1 MAYIQSNAPYQR
13 RKKSTLQI
21 MIELGISL
29 GIIWILAVIMS
40 FVKLGI
46 KYGLQSIFLMLT
58 SLGTTL
64 VCDVITTVLKNKKDA
79 TLKQKIPYDLVHN
92 YSWITAMIFTLCC
105 PVWTSYY
112 VIIIGSIFATVIA
125 KNVFGGFG
133 KNIFNPAA
141 AGRLFVLL
149 TFDTSA
155 PAGIAG
161 VDSSTGATLTGVIQS
176 QTGWLGSNALANF
189 GVKDILFG
197 TYFGAMGEVFS
208 IALLVIG
215 IVLAI
220 REVINWRIPAF
231 YLGTIAVSSILIA
244 LVLGFNNP
252 GLYVLYH
259 LCAGGAM
266 FAAIFMFTDPVTT
279 PTSPLG
285 NCLIG
290 IIGGLLTVLIRI
302 ATNNVEG
309 VVYSIMLINTIS
321 PAIDHFITA
330 KTNKNTLVKSSVT
343 FGTAA
348 LSVLLC
354 VGVAWGSNGGRE
366 VYAINGIDLEEYAL
380 IENTLNQKRLKES
393 GYTIAKN
400 PNPIEDSS
408 LYSVTKY
415 QLEDGTLTSVKSESG
430 NYEEIKFDSTYLIKN
445 GKKDVGIILCVKQT
459 YEVLYN
465 DSDTIAYVAF
475 EYGTNNLLDVS
486 YVTLSMSKEDGEVYV
501 DSVVNAI
508 DKLTFENMTASDFA
522 KLKKGNGE
530 GQVNT
535 TSTDTFQCAKD
546 IVKKAYSIYSTKGGA
561 K

>member
-29 GIIWILAVIMS
+29 GIIWILAVVMS

-366 VYAINGIDLEEYAL
+366 VYDVNGIAIEDYNL
-380 IENTLNQKRLKES
+380 IVEKLNLQSFKDKN
-393 GYTIAKN
+393 YTIAPVEEKVEN
-400 PNPIEDSS
+400 EKLYAPIFYKLGNGEA
-408 LYSVTKY
+408 
-415 QLEDGTLTSVKSESG
+415 TLTKP
-430 NYEEIKFDSTYLIKN
+430 
-445 GKKDVGIILCVKQT
+445 KD
-459 YEVLYN
+459 
-465 DSDTIAYVAF
+465 
-475 EYGTNNLLDVS
+475 DVS
-486 YVTLSMSKEDGEVYV
+486 YVEVTLDNQYAIIENKNEIGMMYCVRVNQMIETEYGEQKKYCI
-501 DSVVNAI
+501 AYI
-508 DKLTFENMTASDFA
+508 GFENSTNKILNISVLQFAATQNTYSD
-522 KLKKGNGE
+522 K
-530 GQVNT
+530 VNNALADLDYSSLTTDSLDSFTVSGATFT
-535 TSTDTFQCAKD
+535 TSGLKTAITT
-546 IVKKAYSIYSTKGGA
+546 AYEIHQANGGA

>member
-29 GIIWILAVIMS
+29 GIIWILAVVMS
-40 FVKLGI
+40 FIKLGP
-46 KYGLQSIFLMLT
+46 KYGVQSICLMLT
-58 SLGTTL
+58 SLATTAI
-64 VCDVITTVLKNKKDA
+64 CDIITTVLKNKKDKE
-79 TLKQKIPYDLVHN
+79 LKKKIPYDLVHN

-112 VIIIGSIFATVIA
+112 VIIVGSIFATVIA

-161 VDSSTGATLTGVIQS
+161 VDSVTGATLTGAIQS
-176 QTGWLGSNALANF
+176 QTGWLGSDVLASF
-189 GVKDILFG
+189 GVKDLLFG
-197 TYFGAMGEVFS
+197 TYFGAMGEVFTLA
-208 IALLVIG
+208 ILVIG

-231 YLGTIAVSSILIA
+231 YLGTIALSSLLIS

-266 FAAIFMFTDPVTT
+266 FAAVFMFTDPVTT

-285 NCLIG
+285 NCLVG
-290 IIGGLLTVLIRI
+290 IIGGLLTVLIRVG
-302 ATNNVEG
+302 TNNVEG

-330 KTNKNTLVKSSVT
+330 KTNKNTIVKSSVT
-343 FGTAA
+343 FGTLA
-348 LSVLLC
+348 LSALIC
-354 VGVAWGSNGGRE
+354 VGVSWGSNGGRE
-366 VYAINGIDLEEYAL
+366 VYGINGIA
-380 IENTLNQKRLKES
+380 IEDYNFIVEKLNLQSFEDKN
-393 GYTIAKN
+393 YTIA
-400 PNPIEDSS
+400 PIEEKIEDEN
-408 LYSVTKY
+408 LYSPIFYK
-415 QLEDGTLTSVKSESG
+415 LENGDTTLTKP
-430 NYEEIKFDSTYLIKN
+430 
-445 GKKDVGIILCVKQT
+445 KD
-459 YEVLYN
+459 
-465 DSDTIAYVAF
+465 
-475 EYGTNNLLDVS
+475 DVS
-486 YVTLSMSKEDGEVYV
+486 YVELTLDNQYAIKEKKNEIGMMYCVRIRQPIETEYGTQNKYCIAYVGFANDSNRILNISVIQFAATQSVYSDKVNNAMSDLDYSSLTV
-501 DSVVNAI
+501 DSINDFTTTGASFTTDGIKNAV
-508 DKLTFENMTASDFA
+508 TTAYEIHQA
-522 KLKKGNGE
+522 
-530 GQVNT
+530 
-535 TSTDTFQCAKD
+535 
-546 IVKKAYSIYSTKGGA
+546 KGGS

>member
-29 GIIWILAVIMS
+29 GIIWILAVVMS

-215 IVLAI
+215 IVLAL

-354 VGVAWGSNGGRE
+354 VGVAWGCNGGRE
-366 VYAINGIDLEEYAL
+366 VYDVNGIAIEDYNL
-380 IENTLNQKRLKES
+380 IMEKLNLQSLKDKN
-393 GYTIAKN
+393 YTIAPVEEKVEN
-400 PNPIEDSS
+400 EKLYAPIFYKLGNGEA
-408 LYSVTKY
+408 
-415 QLEDGTLTSVKSESG
+415 TLTKP
-430 NYEEIKFDSTYLIKN
+430 
-445 GKKDVGIILCVKQT
+445 KD
-459 YEVLYN
+459 
-465 DSDTIAYVAF
+465 
-475 EYGTNNLLDVS
+475 DVS
-486 YVTLSMSKEDGEVYV
+486 YVEVTLDNQYAIIENKNEIGMMYCVRVNQSIETEYGEQKKYCI
-501 DSVVNAI
+501 AYI
-508 DKLTFENMTASDFA
+508 GFENSTNKILNISVLQFAATQTAYSD
-522 KLKKGNGE
+522 K
-530 GQVNT
+530 VNNALADLDYSSLTTDSLDSFTVSGATFT
-535 TSTDTFQCAKD
+535 TSGLKTAITT
-546 IVKKAYSIYSTKGGA
+546 AYEIHQANGGA

>member
-29 GIIWILAVIMS
+29 CIIWILAVVMS

-105 PVWTSYY
+105 PVWTSFY

-161 VDSSTGATLTGVIQS
+161 VDSATGATLTGVIQS

-215 IVLAI
+215 IVLAL

-366 VYAINGIDLEEYAL
+366 VYDVNGIAIEDYNL
-380 IENTLNQKRLKES
+380 IMEKLNLQSFKDKN
-393 GYTIAKN
+393 YTIAPVEEKVEN
-400 PNPIEDSS
+400 EKLYAPIFYKLGNGEA
-408 LYSVTKY
+408 
-415 QLEDGTLTSVKSESG
+415 TLTKP
-430 NYEEIKFDSTYLIKN
+430 
-445 GKKDVGIILCVKQT
+445 KD
-459 YEVLYN
+459 
-465 DSDTIAYVAF
+465 
-475 EYGTNNLLDVS
+475 DVS
-486 YVTLSMSKEDGEVYV
+486 YVEVTLDNQYAIIENKNEIGMMYCVRVNQSIETEYGEQKKYCI
-501 DSVVNAI
+501 AYI
-508 DKLTFENMTASDFA
+508 GFENSTNKILNISVLQFAATQTAYSD
-522 KLKKGNGE
+522 K
-530 GQVNT
+530 VNNALADLDYSSLTTDSLDSFTVSGATFT
-535 TSTDTFQCAKD
+535 TSGLKTAITT
-546 IVKKAYSIYSTKGGA
+546 AYEIHQANGGA

>member
-29 GIIWILAVIMS
+29 GIIWILAVVMS

-366 VYAINGIDLEEYAL
+366 VYDVNGIAIEDYNL
-380 IENTLNQKRLKES
+380 IMEKLNLQSFKDKN
-393 GYTIAKN
+393 YTIAPVEEKVEN
-400 PNPIEDSS
+400 EKLYAPIFYKLGNGEA
-408 LYSVTKY
+408 
-415 QLEDGTLTSVKSESG
+415 TLTKP
-430 NYEEIKFDSTYLIKN
+430 
-445 GKKDVGIILCVKQT
+445 KD
-459 YEVLYN
+459 
-465 DSDTIAYVAF
+465 
-475 EYGTNNLLDVS
+475 DVS
-486 YVTLSMSKEDGEVYV
+486 YVEVTLDNQYAIIENKNEIGMMYCVRVNQMIETDYGEQKKYCI
-501 DSVVNAI
+501 AYI
-508 DKLTFENMTASDFA
+508 GFENSTNKILNISVLQFAATQNTYSD
-522 KLKKGNGE
+522 K
-530 GQVNT
+530 VNNALADLDYSSLTTDSLDSFTVSGATFT
-535 TSTDTFQCAKD
+535 TSGLKTAITT
-546 IVKKAYSIYSTKGGA
+546 AYEIHQANGGA

>member
-29 GIIWILAVIMS
+29 GIIWILAVVMS

-161 VDSSTGATLTGVIQS
+161 VDSATGATLTGVIQS

-366 VYAINGIDLEEYAL
+366 VYGINGIAIEDYNL
-380 IENTLNQKRLKES
+380 IMEKLNLQSFKDKN
-393 GYTIAKN
+393 YTIAPVEEKVEN
-400 PNPIEDSS
+400 EKLYAPIFYKLGNGEA
-408 LYSVTKY
+408 
-415 QLEDGTLTSVKSESG
+415 TLTKP
-430 NYEEIKFDSTYLIKN
+430 
-445 GKKDVGIILCVKQT
+445 KD
-459 YEVLYN
+459 
-465 DSDTIAYVAF
+465 
-475 EYGTNNLLDVS
+475 DVS
-486 YVTLSMSKEDGEVYV
+486 YVEVTLDNQYAIIENKNEIGMMYCVRVNQSIETEYGEQKKYCI
-501 DSVVNAI
+501 AYI
-508 DKLTFENMTASDFA
+508 GFENSTNKILNISVLQFAATQNTYSD
-522 KLKKGNGE
+522 K
-530 GQVNT
+530 VNNALADLDYSSLTTDSLDSFTVSGATFT
-535 TSTDTFQCAKD
+535 TSGLKTAITT
-546 IVKKAYSIYSTKGGA
+546 AYEIHQANGGA

>member
-29 GIIWILAVIMS
+29 GIIWILAVVMS

-161 VDSSTGATLTGVIQS
+161 VDSATGATLTGVIQS

-366 VYAINGIDLEEYAL
+366 VYGINGIAIEDYNL
-380 IENTLNQKRLKES
+380 IMEKLNLQSFKDKN
-393 GYTIAKN
+393 YTIAPVEEKIESEKLYA
-400 PNPIEDSS
+400 PIFYKLGNGEA
-408 LYSVTKY
+408 
-415 QLEDGTLTSVKSESG
+415 TLTKP
-430 NYEEIKFDSTYLIKN
+430 
-445 GKKDVGIILCVKQT
+445 KD
-459 YEVLYN
+459 
-465 DSDTIAYVAF
+465 
-475 EYGTNNLLDVS
+475 DVS
-486 YVTLSMSKEDGEVYV
+486 YVEVTLDNQYAIIENKNEIGMMYCVRVNQSIETEYGEQKKYCI
-501 DSVVNAI
+501 AYI
-508 DKLTFENMTASDFA
+508 GFENSTNKILNISVLQFAATQAAYSD
-522 KLKKGNGE
+522 K
-530 GQVNT
+530 VNNALADLDYSSLTTDSLDSFTVSGATFT
-535 TSTDTFQCAKD
+535 TSGLKTAITT
-546 IVKKAYSIYSTKGGA
+546 AYEIHQANGGA

>member
-29 GIIWILAVIMS
+29 GIIWILAVVMS
-40 FVKLGI
+40 FVKLGS

-231 YLGTIAVSSILIA
+231 YLGTIALSSILIA

-366 VYAINGIDLEEYAL
+366 VYDVNGIAIEDYNL
-380 IENTLNQKRLKES
+380 IMEKLNLQSFKDKN
-393 GYTIAKN
+393 YTIAPVEEKVEN
-400 PNPIEDSS
+400 EKLYAPIFYKLGNGEA
-408 LYSVTKY
+408 
-415 QLEDGTLTSVKSESG
+415 TLTKP
-430 NYEEIKFDSTYLIKN
+430 
-445 GKKDVGIILCVKQT
+445 KD
-459 YEVLYN
+459 
-465 DSDTIAYVAF
+465 
-475 EYGTNNLLDVS
+475 DVS
-486 YVTLSMSKEDGEVYV
+486 YVEVTLDNQYAIIENKNEIGMMYCVRVNQMIETEYGEQKKYCI
-501 DSVVNAI
+501 AYI
-508 DKLTFENMTASDFA
+508 GFENSTNKILNISVLQFAATQTAYSD
-522 KLKKGNGE
+522 K
-530 GQVNT
+530 VNNALADLDYSSLTTDSLDSFTVSGATFT
-535 TSTDTFQCAKD
+535 TSGLKTAITT
-546 IVKKAYSIYSTKGGA
+546 AYEIHQANGGA

>member
-29 GIIWILAVIMS
+29 GIIWILAVVMS

-366 VYAINGIDLEEYAL
+366 VYGINGIAIEDYNL
-380 IENTLNQKRLKES
+380 IMEKLNLQSFKDKN
-393 GYTIAKN
+393 YTIAPVEEKIESEKLYA
-400 PNPIEDSS
+400 PIFYKLGNGEA
-408 LYSVTKY
+408 
-415 QLEDGTLTSVKSESG
+415 TLTKP
-430 NYEEIKFDSTYLIKN
+430 
-445 GKKDVGIILCVKQT
+445 KD
-459 YEVLYN
+459 
-465 DSDTIAYVAF
+465 
-475 EYGTNNLLDVS
+475 DVS
-486 YVTLSMSKEDGEVYV
+486 YVEVTLDNQYAIIENKNEIGMMYCVRVNQMIETEYGEQKKYCI
-501 DSVVNAI
+501 AYI
-508 DKLTFENMTASDFA
+508 GFENSTNKILNISVLQFAATQNTYSD
-522 KLKKGNGE
+522 K
-530 GQVNT
+530 VNNALADLDYSSLTTDSLDSFTVSGATFT
-535 TSTDTFQCAKD
+535 TSGLKTAITT
-546 IVKKAYSIYSTKGGA
+546 AYEIHQANGGA

>member
-29 GIIWILAVIMS
+29 GIIWILAVVMS

-161 VDSSTGATLTGVIQS
+161 VDSATGATLTGVIQS

-366 VYAINGIDLEEYAL
+366 VYGINGIAIEDYNL
-380 IENTLNQKRLKES
+380 IMEKLNLQSFKDKN
-393 GYTIAKN
+393 YTIAPVEEKIESEKLYA
-400 PNPIEDSS
+400 PIFYKLGNGEA
-408 LYSVTKY
+408 
-415 QLEDGTLTSVKSESG
+415 TLTKP
-430 NYEEIKFDSTYLIKN
+430 
-445 GKKDVGIILCVKQT
+445 KD
-459 YEVLYN
+459 
-465 DSDTIAYVAF
+465 
-475 EYGTNNLLDVS
+475 DVS
-486 YVTLSMSKEDGEVYV
+486 YVEVTLDNQYAIIENKNEIGMMYCVRVNQMIETEYGEQKKYCI
-501 DSVVNAI
+501 AYI
-508 DKLTFENMTASDFA
+508 GFENSTNKILNISVLQFAATQTAYSD
-522 KLKKGNGE
+522 K
-530 GQVNT
+530 VNNALADLDYSSLTTDSLDSFTVSGATFT
-535 TSTDTFQCAKD
+535 TSGLKTAITT
-546 IVKKAYSIYSTKGGA
+546 AYEIHQANGGA

>member
-29 GIIWILAVIMS
+29 GIIWILAVVMS

-215 IVLAI
+215 IVLAL

-366 VYAINGIDLEEYAL
+366 VYDVNGIAIEDYNL
-380 IENTLNQKRLKES
+380 IMEKLNLQSFKDKN
-393 GYTIAKN
+393 YTIAPVEEKVEN
-400 PNPIEDSS
+400 EKLYAPIFYKLGNGEA
-408 LYSVTKY
+408 
-415 QLEDGTLTSVKSESG
+415 TLTKP
-430 NYEEIKFDSTYLIKN
+430 
-445 GKKDVGIILCVKQT
+445 KD
-459 YEVLYN
+459 
-465 DSDTIAYVAF
+465 
-475 EYGTNNLLDVS
+475 DVS
-486 YVTLSMSKEDGEVYV
+486 YVEVNLDNQYAIIENKNEIGMMYCVRVNQSIETEYGEQKKYCI
-501 DSVVNAI
+501 AYI
-508 DKLTFENMTASDFA
+508 GFENSTNKILNISVLQFAATQTAYSD
-522 KLKKGNGE
+522 K
-530 GQVNT
+530 VNNALADLDYSSLTTDSLDSFTVSGATFT
-535 TSTDTFQCAKD
+535 TSGLKTAITT
-546 IVKKAYSIYSTKGGA
+546 AYEIHQANGGA

>member
-29 GIIWILAVIMS
+29 GIIWILAVVMS

-161 VDSSTGATLTGVIQS
+161 VDSATGATLTGVIQS

-215 IVLAI
+215 IVLAL

-366 VYAINGIDLEEYAL
+366 VYDVNGIAIEDYNL
-380 IENTLNQKRLKES
+380 IMEKLNLQSFKDKN
-393 GYTIAKN
+393 YTIAPVEEKVEN
-400 PNPIEDSS
+400 EKLYAPIFYKLGNGEA
-408 LYSVTKY
+408 
-415 QLEDGTLTSVKSESG
+415 TLTKP
-430 NYEEIKFDSTYLIKN
+430 
-445 GKKDVGIILCVKQT
+445 KD
-459 YEVLYN
+459 
-465 DSDTIAYVAF
+465 
-475 EYGTNNLLDVS
+475 DVS
-486 YVTLSMSKEDGEVYV
+486 YVKVTLDNQYAIIENKNEIGMMYCVRVNQSIETEYGEQKKYCI
-501 DSVVNAI
+501 AYI
-508 DKLTFENMTASDFA
+508 GFENSTNKILNISVLQFAATQTAYSD
-522 KLKKGNGE
+522 K
-530 GQVNT
+530 VNNALADLDYSSLTTDSLDSFTVSGATFT
-535 TSTDTFQCAKD
+535 TSGLKTAITT
-546 IVKKAYSIYSTKGGA
+546 AYEIHQANGGA

>member
-29 GIIWILAVIMS
+29 GIIWILAVVMS

-161 VDSSTGATLTGVIQS
+161 VDSATGATLTGVIQS

-366 VYAINGIDLEEYAL
+366 VYDVNGIAIEDYNL
-380 IENTLNQKRLKES
+380 IMEKLNLQSFKDKN
-393 GYTIAKN
+393 YTIAPVEEKVEN
-400 PNPIEDSS
+400 EKLYAPIFYKLGNGEA
-408 LYSVTKY
+408 
-415 QLEDGTLTSVKSESG
+415 TLTKP
-430 NYEEIKFDSTYLIKN
+430 
-445 GKKDVGIILCVKQT
+445 KD
-459 YEVLYN
+459 
-465 DSDTIAYVAF
+465 
-475 EYGTNNLLDVS
+475 DVS
-486 YVTLSMSKEDGEVYV
+486 YVEVTLDNQYAIIENKNEIGMMYCVRVNQSIETEYGEQKKYCI
-501 DSVVNAI
+501 AYI
-508 DKLTFENMTASDFA
+508 GFENSTNKILNISVLQFAATQTAYSD
-522 KLKKGNGE
+522 K
-530 GQVNT
+530 VNNALADLDYSSLTTDSLDSFTVSGATFT
-535 TSTDTFQCAKD
+535 TSGLKTAITT
-546 IVKKAYSIYSTKGGA
+546 AYEIHQANGGA

>member
-29 GIIWILAVIMS
+29 GIIWILAVVMS

-366 VYAINGIDLEEYAL
+366 VYDVNGIAIEDYNL
-380 IENTLNQKRLKES
+380 IMEKLNLQSFKDKN
-393 GYTIAKN
+393 YTIAPVEEKVEN
-400 PNPIEDSS
+400 EKLYAPIFYKLGNGEA
-408 LYSVTKY
+408 
-415 QLEDGTLTSVKSESG
+415 TLTKP
-430 NYEEIKFDSTYLIKN
+430 
-445 GKKDVGIILCVKQT
+445 KD
-459 YEVLYN
+459 
-465 DSDTIAYVAF
+465 
-475 EYGTNNLLDVS
+475 DVS
-486 YVTLSMSKEDGEVYV
+486 YVEVTLDNQYAIIENKNEIGMMYCVRVNQLIETDYGEQKKYCI
-501 DSVVNAI
+501 AYI
-508 DKLTFENMTASDFA
+508 GFENSTNKILNISVLQFAATQTAYSD
-522 KLKKGNGE
+522 K
-530 GQVNT
+530 VNNALANLDYSSLTTDSLDSFTVSGATFT
-535 TSTDTFQCAKD
+535 TSGLKTAITT
-546 IVKKAYSIYSTKGGA
+546 AYEIHQANGGA

>member
-29 GIIWILAVIMS
+29 GIIWILAVVMS

-215 IVLAI
+215 IVLAL

-366 VYAINGIDLEEYAL
+366 VYDVNGIAIEDYNL
-380 IENTLNQKRLKES
+380 IMEKLNLQSFKDKN
-393 GYTIAKN
+393 YTIAPVEEKVEN
-400 PNPIEDSS
+400 EKLYAPIFYKLGNGEA
-408 LYSVTKY
+408 
-415 QLEDGTLTSVKSESG
+415 TLTKP
-430 NYEEIKFDSTYLIKN
+430 
-445 GKKDVGIILCVKQT
+445 KD
-459 YEVLYN
+459 
-465 DSDTIAYVAF
+465 
-475 EYGTNNLLDVS
+475 DVS
-486 YVTLSMSKEDGEVYV
+486 YVEVTLDNQYAIIENKNEIGMMYCVRVNQSIETEYGEQKKYCI
-501 DSVVNAI
+501 AYI
-508 DKLTFENMTASDFA
+508 GFENSTNKILNISVLQFAATQTAYSD
-522 KLKKGNGE
+522 K
-530 GQVNT
+530 VNNALADLDYSSLTTDSLDSFTVSGATFT
-535 TSTDTFQCAKD
+535 TSGLKTAITT
-546 IVKKAYSIYSTKGGA
+546 AYEIHQANGGA

>member
-29 GIIWILAVIMS
+29 GIIWILAVVMS

-366 VYAINGIDLEEYAL
+366 VYGINGIAIEDYNL
-380 IENTLNQKRLKES
+380 IMEKLNLQSFKDKN
-393 GYTIAKN
+393 YTIAPVEEKVEN
-400 PNPIEDSS
+400 EKLYAPIFYKLGNGEA
-408 LYSVTKY
+408 
-415 QLEDGTLTSVKSESG
+415 TLTKP
-430 NYEEIKFDSTYLIKN
+430 
-445 GKKDVGIILCVKQT
+445 KD
-459 YEVLYN
+459 
-465 DSDTIAYVAF
+465 
-475 EYGTNNLLDVS
+475 DVS
-486 YVTLSMSKEDGEVYV
+486 YVEVTLDNQYAIIENKNEIGMMYCVRVNQLIETDYGEQKKYCI
-501 DSVVNAI
+501 AYI
-508 DKLTFENMTASDFA
+508 GFENSTNKILNISVLQFAATQTAYSD
-522 KLKKGNGE
+522 K
-530 GQVNT
+530 VNNALADLDYSSLTTDSLDSFTVSGATFT
-535 TSTDTFQCAKD
+535 TSGLKTAITT
-546 IVKKAYSIYSTKGGA
+546 AYEIHQANGGA

>member
-29 GIIWILAVIMS
+29 GIIWILAVVMS

-215 IVLAI
+215 IVLAL

-302 ATNNVEG
+302 ATKNVEG

-330 KTNKNTLVKSSVT
+330 KTNKNTIVKSSVT

-366 VYAINGIDLEEYAL
+366 VYGINGIAIEDYNL
-380 IENTLNQKRLKES
+380 IMEKLNLQSFKDKN
-393 GYTIAKN
+393 YTIAPVEEKVEN
-400 PNPIEDSS
+400 EKLYAPIFYKLGNGEA
-408 LYSVTKY
+408 
-415 QLEDGTLTSVKSESG
+415 TLTKP
-430 NYEEIKFDSTYLIKN
+430 
-445 GKKDVGIILCVKQT
+445 KD
-459 YEVLYN
+459 
-465 DSDTIAYVAF
+465 
-475 EYGTNNLLDVS
+475 DVS
-486 YVTLSMSKEDGEVYV
+486 YVEVTLDNQYAIIENKNEIGMMYCVRVNQSIETEYGEQKKYCI
-501 DSVVNAI
+501 AYI
-508 DKLTFENMTASDFA
+508 GFENSTNKIINISVLQFAATQTAYSD
-522 KLKKGNGE
+522 K
-530 GQVNT
+530 VNNALADLDYSSLTTDSLDSFTVSGATFT
-535 TSTDTFQCAKD
+535 TSGLKTAITT
-546 IVKKAYSIYSTKGGA
+546 AYEIHQANGGA

>member
-29 GIIWILAVIMS
+29 GFIWILAVVMS

-290 IIGGLLTVLIRI
+290 IIGGLLTLLIRI

-366 VYAINGIDLEEYAL
+366 VYDVNGIAIEDYNL
-380 IENTLNQKRLKES
+380 IMEKLNLQSFKDKN
-393 GYTIAKN
+393 YTIAPVEEKVEN
-400 PNPIEDSS
+400 EKLYAPIFYKLGNGEA
-408 LYSVTKY
+408 
-415 QLEDGTLTSVKSESG
+415 TLTKP
-430 NYEEIKFDSTYLIKN
+430 
-445 GKKDVGIILCVKQT
+445 KD
-459 YEVLYN
+459 
-465 DSDTIAYVAF
+465 
-475 EYGTNNLLDVS
+475 DVS
-486 YVTLSMSKEDGEVYV
+486 YVEVTLDNQYAIIENKNEIGMMYCVRVNQMIETEYGEQKKYCI
-501 DSVVNAI
+501 AYI
-508 DKLTFENMTASDFA
+508 GFENSTNKILNISVLQFAATQTAYSD
-522 KLKKGNGE
+522 K
-530 GQVNT
+530 VNNALADLDYSSLTTDSLDSFTVSGATFT
-535 TSTDTFQCAKD
+535 TSGLKTAITT
-546 IVKKAYSIYSTKGGA
+546 AYEIHQANGGA

>member
-29 GIIWILAVIMS
+29 GIIWILAVVMS

-161 VDSSTGATLTGVIQS
+161 VDSATGATLTGVIQS

-215 IVLAI
+215 IVLAL

-366 VYAINGIDLEEYAL
+366 VYGINGIAIEDYNL
-380 IENTLNQKRLKES
+380 IMDKLNLQSFKDKN
-393 GYTIAKN
+393 YTIAPVEEKVEN
-400 PNPIEDSS
+400 EKLYAPIFYKLGNGEA
-408 LYSVTKY
+408 
-415 QLEDGTLTSVKSESG
+415 TLTKP
-430 NYEEIKFDSTYLIKN
+430 
-445 GKKDVGIILCVKQT
+445 KD
-459 YEVLYN
+459 
-465 DSDTIAYVAF
+465 
-475 EYGTNNLLDVS
+475 DVS
-486 YVTLSMSKEDGEVYV
+486 YVEVTLDNQYAIIENKNEIGMMYCVRVNQSIETEYGEQKKYCI
-501 DSVVNAI
+501 AYI
-508 DKLTFENMTASDFA
+508 GFENSTNKILNISVLQFAATQTAYSD
-522 KLKKGNGE
+522 K
-530 GQVNT
+530 VNNALADLDYSSLTTDSLDSFTVSGATFT
-535 TSTDTFQCAKD
+535 TSGLKTAITT
-546 IVKKAYSIYSTKGGA
+546 AYEIHQANGGA

>member
-29 GIIWILAVIMS
+29 GIIWILAVVMS

-231 YLGTIAVSSILIA
+231 YLGTIALSSILIA

-366 VYAINGIDLEEYAL
+366 VYDVNGIAIEDYNL
-380 IENTLNQKRLKES
+380 IMEKLNLQSFKDKN
-393 GYTIAKN
+393 YTIAPVEEKVEN
-400 PNPIEDSS
+400 EKLYAPIFYKLGNGEA
-408 LYSVTKY
+408 
-415 QLEDGTLTSVKSESG
+415 TLTKP
-430 NYEEIKFDSTYLIKN
+430 
-445 GKKDVGIILCVKQT
+445 KD
-459 YEVLYN
+459 
-465 DSDTIAYVAF
+465 
-475 EYGTNNLLDVS
+475 DVS
-486 YVTLSMSKEDGEVYV
+486 YVEVTLDNQYAIIENKNEIGMMYCVRVNQMIETEYGEQKKYCI
-501 DSVVNAI
+501 AYI
-508 DKLTFENMTASDFA
+508 GFENSTNKILNISVLQFAATQTAYSD
-522 KLKKGNGE
+522 K
-530 GQVNT
+530 VNNALADLDYSSLTTDSLDSFTVSGATFT
-535 TSTDTFQCAKD
+535 TSGLKTAITT
-546 IVKKAYSIYSTKGGA
+546 AYEIHQANGGA

>member
-29 GIIWILAVIMS
+29 CIIWILAVVMS

-161 VDSSTGATLTGVIQS
+161 VDSATGATLTGVIQS

-215 IVLAI
+215 IVLAL

-366 VYAINGIDLEEYAL
+366 VYDVNGIAIEDYNL
-380 IENTLNQKRLKES
+380 IMEKLNLQSFKDKN
-393 GYTIAKN
+393 YTIAPVEEKVEN
-400 PNPIEDSS
+400 EKLYAPIFYKLGNGEA
-408 LYSVTKY
+408 
-415 QLEDGTLTSVKSESG
+415 TLTKP
-430 NYEEIKFDSTYLIKN
+430 
-445 GKKDVGIILCVKQT
+445 KD
-459 YEVLYN
+459 
-465 DSDTIAYVAF
+465 
-475 EYGTNNLLDVS
+475 DVS
-486 YVTLSMSKEDGEVYV
+486 YVEVTLDNQYAIIENKNEIGMMYCVRVNQSIETEYGEQKKYCI
-501 DSVVNAI
+501 AYI
-508 DKLTFENMTASDFA
+508 GFENSTNKILNISVLQFAATQTAYSD
-522 KLKKGNGE
+522 K
-530 GQVNT
+530 VNNALADLDYSSLTTDSLDSFTVSGATFT
-535 TSTDTFQCAKD
+535 TSGLKTAITT
-546 IVKKAYSIYSTKGGA
+546 AYEIHQANGGA

>member
-29 GIIWILAVIMS
+29 GIIWILAVVMS

-366 VYAINGIDLEEYAL
+366 VYDVNGIAIEDYNL
-380 IENTLNQKRLKES
+380 IMEKLNLQSFKDKN
-393 GYTIAKN
+393 YTIAPVEEKVEN
-400 PNPIEDSS
+400 EKLYAPIFYKLGNGEA
-408 LYSVTKY
+408 
-415 QLEDGTLTSVKSESG
+415 TLTKP
-430 NYEEIKFDSTYLIKN
+430 
-445 GKKDVGIILCVKQT
+445 KD
-459 YEVLYN
+459 
-465 DSDTIAYVAF
+465 
-475 EYGTNNLLDVS
+475 DVS
-486 YVTLSMSKEDGEVYV
+486 YVEVTLDNQYAIIENKNEIGMMYCVRVNQSIETEYGEQKKYCI
-501 DSVVNAI
+501 AYI
-508 DKLTFENMTASDFA
+508 GFENSTNKILNISVLQFAATQTAYSD
-522 KLKKGNGE
+522 K
-530 GQVNT
+530 VNNALADLDYSSLTTDSLDSFTVSGATFT
-535 TSTDTFQCAKD
+535 TSGLKTAITT
-546 IVKKAYSIYSTKGGA
+546 AYEIHQANGGA

>member
-29 GIIWILAVIMS
+29 GIIWILAVVMS

-161 VDSSTGATLTGVIQS
+161 VDSATGATLTGVIQS

-366 VYAINGIDLEEYAL
+366 VYGINGIAIEDYNL
-380 IENTLNQKRLKES
+380 IMEKLNLQSFKDKN
-393 GYTIAKN
+393 YTIAPVEEKVEN
-400 PNPIEDSS
+400 EKLYAPIFYKLGNGEA
-408 LYSVTKY
+408 
-415 QLEDGTLTSVKSESG
+415 TLTKP
-430 NYEEIKFDSTYLIKN
+430 
-445 GKKDVGIILCVKQT
+445 KD
-459 YEVLYN
+459 
-465 DSDTIAYVAF
+465 
-475 EYGTNNLLDVS
+475 DVS
-486 YVTLSMSKEDGEVYV
+486 YVEVTLDNQYAIIENKNEIGMMYCVRVNQMIETEYGEQKKYCI
-501 DSVVNAI
+501 AYI
-508 DKLTFENMTASDFA
+508 GFENSTNKILNISVLQFAATQTAYSD
-522 KLKKGNGE
+522 K
-530 GQVNT
+530 VNNALADLDYSSLTTDSLDSFTVSGATFT
-535 TSTDTFQCAKD
+535 TSGLKTAITT
-546 IVKKAYSIYSTKGGA
+546 AYEIHQANGGA

>member
-29 GIIWILAVIMS
+29 GIIWILAVVMS

-215 IVLAI
+215 IVLAL

-366 VYAINGIDLEEYAL
+366 VYGINGIAIEDYNL
-380 IENTLNQKRLKES
+380 IMEKLNLQSFKDKN
-393 GYTIAKN
+393 YTIAPVEEKVEN
-400 PNPIEDSS
+400 EKLYAPIFYKLGNGEA
-408 LYSVTKY
+408 
-415 QLEDGTLTSVKSESG
+415 TLTKP
-430 NYEEIKFDSTYLIKN
+430 
-445 GKKDVGIILCVKQT
+445 KD
-459 YEVLYN
+459 
-465 DSDTIAYVAF
+465 
-475 EYGTNNLLDVS
+475 DVS
-486 YVTLSMSKEDGEVYV
+486 YVEVTLDNQYAIIENKNEIGMMYCVRVNQSIETEYGEQKKYCI
-501 DSVVNAI
+501 AYI
-508 DKLTFENMTASDFA
+508 GFENSTNKILNISVLQFAATQTAYSD
-522 KLKKGNGE
+522 K
-530 GQVNT
+530 VNNALADLDYSSLTTDSLDSFTVSGATFT
-535 TSTDTFQCAKD
+535 TSGLKTAITT
-546 IVKKAYSIYSTKGGA
+546 AYEIHQANGGA

>member
-29 GIIWILAVIMS
+29 GIIWILAVVMS

-161 VDSSTGATLTGVIQS
+161 VDSATGATLTGVIQS

-215 IVLAI
+215 IVLAL

-309 VVYSIMLINTIS
+309 VVYSIMLSNTIS

-366 VYAINGIDLEEYAL
+366 VYGINGIAIEDYNL
-380 IENTLNQKRLKES
+380 IMEKLNLQSFKDKN
-393 GYTIAKN
+393 YTIAPVEEKVEN
-400 PNPIEDSS
+400 EKLYAPIFYKLGNGEA
-408 LYSVTKY
+408 
-415 QLEDGTLTSVKSESG
+415 TLTKP
-430 NYEEIKFDSTYLIKN
+430 
-445 GKKDVGIILCVKQT
+445 KD
-459 YEVLYN
+459 
-465 DSDTIAYVAF
+465 
-475 EYGTNNLLDVS
+475 DVS
-486 YVTLSMSKEDGEVYV
+486 YVEVTLDNQYAIIENKNEIGMMYCVRVNQSIETEYGEQKKYCI
-501 DSVVNAI
+501 AYI
-508 DKLTFENMTASDFA
+508 GFENSTNKILNISVLQFAATQTAYSD
-522 KLKKGNGE
+522 K
-530 GQVNT
+530 VNNALADLDYSSLTTDSLDSFTVSGATFT
-535 TSTDTFQCAKD
+535 TSGLKTAITT
-546 IVKKAYSIYSTKGGA
+546 AYEIHQANGGA

>member
-29 GIIWILAVIMS
+29 GIIWILAVVMS

-366 VYAINGIDLEEYAL
+366 VYGINGIAIEDYNL
-380 IENTLNQKRLKES
+380 IMEKLNLQSFKDKN
-393 GYTIAKN
+393 YTIAPVEEKVEN
-400 PNPIEDSS
+400 EKLYAPIFYKLGNGEA
-408 LYSVTKY
+408 
-415 QLEDGTLTSVKSESG
+415 TLTKP
-430 NYEEIKFDSTYLIKN
+430 
-445 GKKDVGIILCVKQT
+445 KD
-459 YEVLYN
+459 
-465 DSDTIAYVAF
+465 
-475 EYGTNNLLDVS
+475 DVS
-486 YVTLSMSKEDGEVYV
+486 YVEVTLDNQYAIIENKNEIGIMYCVRVNQMIETEYGEQKKYCI
-501 DSVVNAI
+501 AYI
-508 DKLTFENMTASDFA
+508 GFENSTNKILNISVLQFAATQTAYSD
-522 KLKKGNGE
+522 K
-530 GQVNT
+530 VNNALADLDYSSLTTDSLDSFTVSGATFT
-535 TSTDTFQCAKD
+535 TSGLKTAITT
-546 IVKKAYSIYSTKGGA
+546 AYEIHQANGGA

>member
-29 GIIWILAVIMS
+29 GIIWILAVVMS

-161 VDSSTGATLTGVIQS
+161 VDSATGATLTGVIQS

-220 REVINWRIPAF
+220 REVIYWRIPAF

-366 VYAINGIDLEEYAL
+366 VYGINGIAIEDYNL
-380 IENTLNQKRLKES
+380 IMEKLNLQSFKDKN
-393 GYTIAKN
+393 YTIASVEEKVEN
-400 PNPIEDSS
+400 EKLYAPIFYKLGNGEA
-408 LYSVTKY
+408 
-415 QLEDGTLTSVKSESG
+415 TLTKP
-430 NYEEIKFDSTYLIKN
+430 
-445 GKKDVGIILCVKQT
+445 KD
-459 YEVLYN
+459 
-465 DSDTIAYVAF
+465 
-475 EYGTNNLLDVS
+475 DVS
-486 YVTLSMSKEDGEVYV
+486 YVEVTLDNQYAIIENKNEIGMMYCVRVNQMIETDYGEQKKYCI
-501 DSVVNAI
+501 AYI
-508 DKLTFENMTASDFA
+508 GFENSTNKILNISVLQFAATQTAYSD
-522 KLKKGNGE
+522 K
-530 GQVNT
+530 VNNALADLDYSSLTTDSLDSFTVSGATFT
-535 TSTDTFQCAKD
+535 TSGLKTAITT
-546 IVKKAYSIYSTKGGA
+546 AYEIHQANGGA

>member
-29 GIIWILAVIMS
+29 GIIWILAVVMS

-366 VYAINGIDLEEYAL
+366 VYGINGIAIEDYNL
-380 IENTLNQKRLKES
+380 IMEKLNLQSFKDKN
-393 GYTIAKN
+393 YTIAPVEEKVEN
-400 PNPIEDSS
+400 EKLYAPIFYKLGNGEA
-408 LYSVTKY
+408 
-415 QLEDGTLTSVKSESG
+415 TLTKP
-430 NYEEIKFDSTYLIKN
+430 
-445 GKKDVGIILCVKQT
+445 KD
-459 YEVLYN
+459 
-465 DSDTIAYVAF
+465 
-475 EYGTNNLLDVS
+475 DVS
-486 YVTLSMSKEDGEVYV
+486 YVEVTLDNQYAIIENKNEIGMMYCVRVNQMIETEYGEQKKYCI
-501 DSVVNAI
+501 AYI
-508 DKLTFENMTASDFA
+508 GFENSTNKILNISVLQFAATQNTYSD
-522 KLKKGNGE
+522 K
-530 GQVNT
+530 VNNALADLDYSSLTTDSLDSFTVSGATFT
-535 TSTDTFQCAKD
+535 TSGLKTAITT
-546 IVKKAYSIYSTKGGA
+546 AYEIHQANGGA

>member
-29 GIIWILAVIMS
+29 GFIWILAVVMS

-161 VDSSTGATLTGVIQS
+161 VDSATGATLTGVIQS

-366 VYAINGIDLEEYAL
+366 VYGINGIAIEDYNL
-380 IENTLNQKRLKES
+380 IMEKLNLQSFKDKN
-393 GYTIAKN
+393 YTIAPVEEKVEN
-400 PNPIEDSS
+400 EKLYAPIFYKLGNGEA
-408 LYSVTKY
+408 
-415 QLEDGTLTSVKSESG
+415 TLTKP
-430 NYEEIKFDSTYLIKN
+430 
-445 GKKDVGIILCVKQT
+445 KD
-459 YEVLYN
+459 
-465 DSDTIAYVAF
+465 
-475 EYGTNNLLDVS
+475 DVS
-486 YVTLSMSKEDGEVYV
+486 YVEVTLDNQYAIIENKNEIGMMYCVRVNQMIETEYGEQKKYCI
-501 DSVVNAI
+501 AYI
-508 DKLTFENMTASDFA
+508 GFENSTNKILNISVLQFAATQTAYSD
-522 KLKKGNGE
+522 K
-530 GQVNT
+530 VNNALADLDYSSLTTDSLDSFTVSGATFT
-535 TSTDTFQCAKD
+535 TSGLKTAITT
-546 IVKKAYSIYSTKGGA
+546 AYEIHQANGGA

>member
-29 GIIWILAVIMS
+29 GIIWILAVVMS

-161 VDSSTGATLTGVIQS
+161 VDSATGATLTGVIQS
-176 QTGWLGSNALANF
+176 QTGWLGSIALANF

-366 VYAINGIDLEEYAL
+366 VYGINGIAIEDYNL
-380 IENTLNQKRLKES
+380 IMEKLNLQSFKDKN
-393 GYTIAKN
+393 YTIAPVEEKIESEKLYA
-400 PNPIEDSS
+400 PIFYKLGNGEA
-408 LYSVTKY
+408 
-415 QLEDGTLTSVKSESG
+415 TLTKP
-430 NYEEIKFDSTYLIKN
+430 K
-445 GKKDVGIILCVKQT
+445 
-459 YEVLYN
+459 
-465 DSDTIAYVAF
+465 A
-475 EYGTNNLLDVS
+475 DVS
-486 YVTLSMSKEDGEVYV
+486 YVEVTLDNQYAIIENKNEIGMMYCVRVNQSIETEYGEQKKYCI
-501 DSVVNAI
+501 AYI
-508 DKLTFENMTASDFA
+508 GFENSTNKILNISVLQFAATQTAYSD
-522 KLKKGNGE
+522 K
-530 GQVNT
+530 VNNALADLDYSSLTTDSLDSFTVSGATFT
-535 TSTDTFQCAKD
+535 TSGLKTAITT
-546 IVKKAYSIYSTKGGA
+546 AYEIHQANGGA

>member
-29 GIIWILAVIMS
+29 GIIWILAVVMS

-176 QTGWLGSNALANF
+176 QTGWLGSDALANF

-244 LVLGFNNP
+244 LALGFNNP

-366 VYAINGIDLEEYAL
+366 VYDVNGIAIEDYNL
-380 IENTLNQKRLKES
+380 IMEKLNLQSFKDKN
-393 GYTIAKN
+393 YTIAPVEEKVEN
-400 PNPIEDSS
+400 EKLYAPIFYKLGNGEA
-408 LYSVTKY
+408 
-415 QLEDGTLTSVKSESG
+415 TLTKP
-430 NYEEIKFDSTYLIKN
+430 
-445 GKKDVGIILCVKQT
+445 KD
-459 YEVLYN
+459 
-465 DSDTIAYVAF
+465 
-475 EYGTNNLLDVS
+475 DVS
-486 YVTLSMSKEDGEVYV
+486 YVEVTLDNQYAIIENKNEIGMMYCVRVNQMIETEYGEQKKYCI
-501 DSVVNAI
+501 AYI
-508 DKLTFENMTASDFA
+508 GFENSTNKILNISVLQFAATQTAYSD
-522 KLKKGNGE
+522 K
-530 GQVNT
+530 VNNALADLDYSSLTTDSLDSFTVSGATFT
-535 TSTDTFQCAKD
+535 TSGLKTAITT
-546 IVKKAYSIYSTKGGA
+546 AYEIHQANGGA

>member
-29 GIIWILAVIMS
+29 GIIWILAVVMS

-366 VYAINGIDLEEYAL
+366 VYGINGIAIEDYNL
-380 IENTLNQKRLKES
+380 IMEKLNLQSFKDKN
-393 GYTIAKN
+393 YTIAPVEEKIESEKLYA
-400 PNPIEDSS
+400 PIFYKLGNGEA
-408 LYSVTKY
+408 
-415 QLEDGTLTSVKSESG
+415 TLTKP
-430 NYEEIKFDSTYLIKN
+430 
-445 GKKDVGIILCVKQT
+445 KD
-459 YEVLYN
+459 
-465 DSDTIAYVAF
+465 
-475 EYGTNNLLDVS
+475 DVS
-486 YVTLSMSKEDGEVYV
+486 YVEVTLDNQYAIIENKNEIGMMYCVRVNQSIETEYGEQKKYCI
-501 DSVVNAI
+501 AYI
-508 DKLTFENMTASDFA
+508 GFENSTNKILNISVLQFAATQTAYSD
-522 KLKKGNGE
+522 K
-530 GQVNT
+530 VNNALADLDYSSLTTDSLDSFTVSGATFT
-535 TSTDTFQCAKD
+535 TSGLKTAITT
-546 IVKKAYSIYSTKGGA
+546 AYEIHQANGGA

>member
-29 GIIWILAVIMS
+29 GIIWILAVVMS

-220 REVINWRIPAF
+220 REVINWRIPTF

-366 VYAINGIDLEEYAL
+366 VYGINGIAIEDYNL
-380 IENTLNQKRLKES
+380 IMEKLNLQSFKDKN
-393 GYTIAKN
+393 YTIAPVEEKVEN
-400 PNPIEDSS
+400 EKLYAPIFYKLGNGEA
-408 LYSVTKY
+408 
-415 QLEDGTLTSVKSESG
+415 TLTKP
-430 NYEEIKFDSTYLIKN
+430 
-445 GKKDVGIILCVKQT
+445 KD
-459 YEVLYN
+459 
-465 DSDTIAYVAF
+465 
-475 EYGTNNLLDVS
+475 DVS
-486 YVTLSMSKEDGEVYV
+486 YVEVTLDNQYAIKENKNEIGMMYCVRVNQMIETEYGEQKKYCI
-501 DSVVNAI
+501 AYI
-508 DKLTFENMTASDFA
+508 GFENSTNKILNISVLQFAATQTAYSD
-522 KLKKGNGE
+522 K
-530 GQVNT
+530 VNNALADLDYSSLTTDSLDSFTVSGATFT
-535 TSTDTFQCAKD
+535 TSGLKTAITT
-546 IVKKAYSIYSTKGGA
+546 AYEIHQANGGA

>member
-29 GIIWILAVIMS
+29 GIIWILAVVMS

-161 VDSSTGATLTGVIQS
+161 VDSATGATLTGVIQS

-208 IALLVIG
+208 IALLIIG

-366 VYAINGIDLEEYAL
+366 VYGINGIAIEDYNL
-380 IENTLNQKRLKES
+380 IMEKLNLQSFKDKN
-393 GYTIAKN
+393 YTIAPVEEKVEN
-400 PNPIEDSS
+400 EKLYAPIFYKLGNGEA
-408 LYSVTKY
+408 
-415 QLEDGTLTSVKSESG
+415 TLTKP
-430 NYEEIKFDSTYLIKN
+430 
-445 GKKDVGIILCVKQT
+445 KD
-459 YEVLYN
+459 
-465 DSDTIAYVAF
+465 
-475 EYGTNNLLDVS
+475 DVS
-486 YVTLSMSKEDGEVYV
+486 YVEVTLDNQYAIIENKNEIGIMYCVRVNQMIETDYGEQKKYCI
-501 DSVVNAI
+501 AYI
-508 DKLTFENMTASDFA
+508 GFENSTNKILNISVLQFAATQNTYSD
-522 KLKKGNGE
+522 K
-530 GQVNT
+530 VNNALADLDYSSLTTDSLDSFTVSGATFT
-535 TSTDTFQCAKD
+535 TSGLKTAITT
-546 IVKKAYSIYSTKGGA
+546 AYEIHQANGGA

>member
-29 GIIWILAVIMS
+29 GIIWILAVVMS

-161 VDSSTGATLTGVIQS
+161 VDSATGATLTGVIQS

-215 IVLAI
+215 IVLAL

-302 ATNNVEG
+302 ATNNGEG
-309 VVYSIMLINTIS
+309 GVYSIMLINTIS

-330 KTNKNTLVKSSVT
+330 KTNKNSLIKSSVT

-366 VYAINGIDLEEYAL
+366 VYDVNGIAIEDYNL
-380 IENTLNQKRLKES
+380 IMEKLNLQSFKDKN
-393 GYTIAKN
+393 YTIAPVEEKVEN
-400 PNPIEDSS
+400 EKLYAPIFYKLGYGEA
-408 LYSVTKY
+408 
-415 QLEDGTLTSVKSESG
+415 TLTKP
-430 NYEEIKFDSTYLIKN
+430 
-445 GKKDVGIILCVKQT
+445 KD
-459 YEVLYN
+459 
-465 DSDTIAYVAF
+465 
-475 EYGTNNLLDVS
+475 DVS
-486 YVTLSMSKEDGEVYV
+486 YVEVTLDNQYAIIENKNEIGMMYCVRVNQSIETEYGEQKKYCI
-501 DSVVNAI
+501 AYI
-508 DKLTFENMTASDFA
+508 GFENSTNKILNISVLQFAATQTAYSD
-522 KLKKGNGE
+522 K
-530 GQVNT
+530 VNNALADLDYSSLTTDSLDSFTVSGATFT
-535 TSTDTFQCAKD
+535 TSGLKTAITT
-546 IVKKAYSIYSTKGGA
+546 AYEIHQANGGA

>member
-29 GIIWILAVIMS
+29 GIIWILAVVMS

-176 QTGWLGSNALANF
+176 QTGWLGSDALANF

-366 VYAINGIDLEEYAL
+366 VYDVNGIAIEDYNL
-380 IENTLNQKRLKES
+380 IVEKLNLQSFKDKN
-393 GYTIAKN
+393 YTIAPVEEKVEN
-400 PNPIEDSS
+400 EKLYAPIFYKLGNGEA
-408 LYSVTKY
+408 
-415 QLEDGTLTSVKSESG
+415 TLTKP
-430 NYEEIKFDSTYLIKN
+430 
-445 GKKDVGIILCVKQT
+445 KD
-459 YEVLYN
+459 
-465 DSDTIAYVAF
+465 
-475 EYGTNNLLDVS
+475 DVS
-486 YVTLSMSKEDGEVYV
+486 YVEVTLDNQYAIIENKNEIGMMYCVRVNQMIETEYGEQKKYCI
-501 DSVVNAI
+501 AYI
-508 DKLTFENMTASDFA
+508 GFENSTNKILNISVLQFAATQTAYSD
-522 KLKKGNGE
+522 K
-530 GQVNT
+530 VNNALADLDYSSLTTDSLDSFTVSGATFT
-535 TSTDTFQCAKD
+535 TSGLKTAITT
-546 IVKKAYSIYSTKGGA
+546 AYEIHQANGGA

>member
-29 GIIWILAVIMS
+29 GIIWILAVVMS

-161 VDSSTGATLTGVIQS
+161 VDSATGATLTGVIQS

-231 YLGTIAVSSILIA
+231 SLGTIAVSSILIA

-366 VYAINGIDLEEYAL
+366 VYDVNGIAIEDYNL
-380 IENTLNQKRLKES
+380 IMEKLNLQSFKDKN
-393 GYTIAKN
+393 YTIAPVEEKVEN
-400 PNPIEDSS
+400 EKLYAPIFYKLGNGEA
-408 LYSVTKY
+408 
-415 QLEDGTLTSVKSESG
+415 TLTKP
-430 NYEEIKFDSTYLIKN
+430 
-445 GKKDVGIILCVKQT
+445 KD
-459 YEVLYN
+459 
-465 DSDTIAYVAF
+465 
-475 EYGTNNLLDVS
+475 DVS
-486 YVTLSMSKEDGEVYV
+486 YVEVTLDNQYAIIENKNEIGMMYCVRVNQSIETEYGEQKKYCI
-501 DSVVNAI
+501 AYI
-508 DKLTFENMTASDFA
+508 GFENSTNKILNISVLQFAATQNTYSD
-522 KLKKGNGE
+522 K
-530 GQVNT
+530 VNNALADLDYSSLTTDSLDSFTVSGATFT
-535 TSTDTFQCAKD
+535 TSGLKTAITT
-546 IVKKAYSIYSTKGGA
+546 AYEIHQANGGA

>member
-29 GIIWILAVIMS
+29 GIIWILAVVMS

-161 VDSSTGATLTGVIQS
+161 VDSATGATLTGVIQS

-366 VYAINGIDLEEYAL
+366 VYGINGIAIEDYNL
-380 IENTLNQKRLKES
+380 IVEKLNLQSFKDKN
-393 GYTIAKN
+393 YTIAPVEEKVEN
-400 PNPIEDSS
+400 EKLYAPIFYKLGNGEA
-408 LYSVTKY
+408 
-415 QLEDGTLTSVKSESG
+415 TLTKP
-430 NYEEIKFDSTYLIKN
+430 
-445 GKKDVGIILCVKQT
+445 KD
-459 YEVLYN
+459 
-465 DSDTIAYVAF
+465 
-475 EYGTNNLLDVS
+475 DVS
-486 YVTLSMSKEDGEVYV
+486 YVEVTLDNQYAIIENKNEIGMMYCVRVNQSIETEYGEQKKYCI
-501 DSVVNAI
+501 AYI
-508 DKLTFENMTASDFA
+508 GFENSTNKILNISVLQFAATQTAYSD
-522 KLKKGNGE
+522 K
-530 GQVNT
+530 VNNALADLDYSSLTTDSLDSFTVSGATFT
-535 TSTDTFQCAKD
+535 TSGLKTAITT
-546 IVKKAYSIYSTKGGA
+546 AYEIHQANGGA